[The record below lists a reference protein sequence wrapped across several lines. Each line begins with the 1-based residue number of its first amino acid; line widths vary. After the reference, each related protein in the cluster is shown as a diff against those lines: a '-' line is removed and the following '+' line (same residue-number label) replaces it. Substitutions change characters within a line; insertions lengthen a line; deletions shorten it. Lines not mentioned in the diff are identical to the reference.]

1 MPPPCPVTGI
11 HSEGSSPDLLTS
23 ALKIFVYIDK
33 VPLVEMTEKFSVW
46 NKFWKMNTLV
56 VIQAKLFTYKPRFF
70 LWRLVMLCKKRIA
83 YNNYCY
89 FCILWR
95 IAIKRCWKNP
105 RKAPKRQSY
114 KMKGMEIK
122 AKTKPLELWDMLTL
136 IYEFHNKLWPRRYLN
151 FRKITI
157 ILSGFGNIFSLCW
170 I

>member
-46 NKFWKMNTLV
+46 NKLWKMNTLV

-89 FCILWR
+89 TKNWYKKILKKPQESPKETV
-95 IAIKRCWKNP
+95 IQNEGNGNKSKNKTTRTLGHP
-105 RKAPKRQSY
+105 YSY
-114 KMKGMEIK
+114 I
-122 AKTKPLELWDMLTL
+122 
-136 IYEFHNKLWPRRYLN
+136 
-151 FRKITI
+151 
-157 ILSGFGNIFSLCW
+157 
-170 I
+170 